1 MVIDEEEKMFETENL
16 LFFFF
21 FFFLYLHFPVKCYV
35 GVWKLGVE
43 NDLLYIEKL
52 DNIIKYWKKK

>member
-1 MVIDEEEKMFETENL
+1 MVIDEEEKMFETESL

-21 FFFLYLHFPVKCYV
+21 FYLYLHFPVKCYV